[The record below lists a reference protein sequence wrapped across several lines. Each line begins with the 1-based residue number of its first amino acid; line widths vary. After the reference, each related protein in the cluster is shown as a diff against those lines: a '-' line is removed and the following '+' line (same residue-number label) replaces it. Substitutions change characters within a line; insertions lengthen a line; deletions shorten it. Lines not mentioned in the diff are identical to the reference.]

1 MGNII
6 ELRRRIIMGGIAPE
20 PSLIPPGY
28 EQISYITSDGNQSLR
43 TTYVPVLGDEF
54 HIRFQSLNGVLMS
67 AGTGTYSILLI
78 GGFASNGYNSGW
90 YCKFFSS
97 ATYYVTPNCSPTTWY
112 DIDIDSTGI
121 LTTNNQTFT
130 CSTQAELD
138 GTAKTLWIAERKN
151 GTTRYIG
158 NIAEFTITNNG
169 QYKMN
174 LIPCRRLSDQ
184 KVGMYDTVSKTFL
197 TSALSDFI
205 AGV

>member
-43 TTYVPVLGDEF
+43 TTYVPVMGDEF
-54 HIRFQSLNGVLMS
+54 HIVL
-67 AGTGTYSILLI
+67 LQ
-78 GGFASNGYNSGW
+78 GGFASNGHNSGW

-151 GTTRYIG
+151 GTARYIG